1 MFFILLYIDGC
12 QYCSTTLQNDYRS
25 IDRSSWV
32 LRGVFRFLPAVLYNF
47 SCKNLTVLEVIFLSF
62 CENDE
67 GNPFNLTAKPDL
79 EWSKDDGSVSFS
91 IASGLFCCK

>member
-25 IDRSSWV
+25 KIDH
-32 LRGVFRFLPAVLYNF
+32 LGCCEGFFDFLPAVRYNF